1 MTSTVLRSRRRG
13 FRADTHVRPTR
24 PRPPAPTAP
33 ARAPGPRP
41 TWRRTP
47 AAAKAVHATRH
58 IRRAGN
64 APPLPV
70 TSEAWT
76 APSPPPWTRG
86 APGRAPGRGAG
97 SRRCPDRAGVQAP
110 DTGHRGAGRRA
121 PAGRGGPRTAI
132 IPGTAHEY
140 GADES
145 GIPPSK
151 FLLDSWSASTA
162 GPAAHGCRTNARYL
176 RERARPRRPASRA
189 PDVVRTADQ
198 GQHHAAGRRD
208 PARGDLSE
216 PMPGPATKQPQRR
229 VQESSPAL
237 GLGAMRSTCHQ
248 NGRSAP
254 WGLAVAGPLS
264 SARDPP
270 PPILSCPESCGAG
283 LSNLLSSK
291 SL

>member
-1 MTSTVLRSRRRG
+1 MQHGTFAGPAT
-13 FRADTHVRPTR
+13 
-24 PRPPAPTAP
+24 PRPPPSH
-33 ARAPGPRP
+33 RRHGRP
-41 TWRRTP
+41 
-47 AAAKAVHATRH
+47 
-58 IRRAGN
+58 
-64 APPLPV
+64 PP
-70 TSEAWT
+70 
-76 APSPPPWTRG
+76 PPPWTRG
-86 APGRAPGRGAG
+86 APGRALGRGSG
-97 SRRCPDRAGVQAP
+97 SRRCPDRTDVQAP
-110 DTGHRGAGRRA
+110 DIGHRGAGRA

-140 GADES
+140 RADES

-162 GPAAHGCRTNARYL
+162 GPAAHGCRTNARYV
-176 RERARPRRPASRA
+176 RERVRPRRPASRA

-216 PMPGPATKQPQRR
+216 PMPGPATEQPQRR
-229 VQESSPAL
+229 VQESSPVL
-237 GLGAMRSTCHQ
+237 GLGAMRSTCRQ

-254 WGLAVAGPLS
+254 WGLAVADPLS

-270 PPILSCPESCGAG
+270 PPILSCAESCGVG